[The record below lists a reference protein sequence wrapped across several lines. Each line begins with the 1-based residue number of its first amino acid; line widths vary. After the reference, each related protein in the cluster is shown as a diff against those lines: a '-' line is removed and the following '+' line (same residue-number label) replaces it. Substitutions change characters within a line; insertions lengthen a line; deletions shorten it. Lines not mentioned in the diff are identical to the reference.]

1 MPIIIIMPI
10 IILGPLVY
18 QEVKRDHEGKAIK
31 MHYVVGIVSIGK
43 RCATKGSPR
52 FYARVTG
59 ALAWIHQ
66 VVGLGNKEVV
76 RGGKLMKLEP
86 NVTTGFF

>member
-1 MPIIIIMPI
+1 MYI
-10 IILGPLVY
+10 
-18 QEVKRDHEGKAIK
+18 EAKRNHQGKTIRR
-31 MHYVVGIVSIGK
+31 HYVVGIVSIGK

>member
-1 MPIIIIMPI
+1 M
-10 IILGPLVY
+10 VY
-18 QEVKRDHEGKAIK
+18 QEVKRDHKGKAIRIQ
-31 MHYVVGIVSIGK
+31 HYVVSIVK